1 MMGTVLIIVAVTI
14 GLGIVYTIYTISTA
28 DVDEGQIE
36 QDFDE
41 NKFAKP
47 SGWKV
52 GKLPADLKKGE
63 KAEVKELKFSREG
76 GALGKEFSSLGWKN
90 YAHDEAVSKGFR

>member
-1 MMGTVLIIVAVTI
+1 MGTVLIIVAVTI
-14 GLGIVYTIYTISTA
+14 SLGIAYTIYTISTA

-36 QDFDE
+36 QEFDE
-41 NKFAKP
+41 SKFVKP

-52 GKLPADLKKGE
+52 GKLPADLKKAE

-76 GALGKEFSSLGWKN
+76 ALGKELSSLGWEN
-90 YAHDEAVSKGFR
+90 YARDEAISKGFR